1 MVRIL
6 LVDDEPFIVQGL
18 KAMIELGCENCE
30 VAGEAANGKEA
41 LDFLKHRDV
50 DLIIADIQMPVMSG
64 LELLEKIRNEKI
76 SDAYF
81 VVLSGYSDFQYAQQ
95 ALRYKCMD
103 YVLKPVKQEE
113 LERIIRQVES
123 LNRKKEEQEAREQ
136 YWEQAVFS
144 ESIAAVLYGEADSK
158 TLQYLEKHLP
168 FSGSLRYVELEDGHK
183 ESGEEDRKSRMFYEA
198 CRKVAGEPWKEC
210 FVRER
215 NRDTGTYRIGMIFPE
230 EMAKQEQKTEQEF
243 LQDFLKRLETEEKIS
258 AVAFAGG
265 SAENLEGLAESRRTA
280 EMVRSLSM
288 FGESGRILWYEEE
301 QEKYHSENVV
311 LCKETLDGLIRA
323 AEENHGEQIAQKS
336 GELYSQMR
344 NAGMDRQMID
354 MNLNYLLFGLVHL
367 AVQQNDAVSQEEVF
381 PMLRENGFDLHAM
394 RGNQEHLEK
403 FVREYADYL
412 VGIRKK
418 SSRGVLA
425 DVEKEISE
433 RYAEN
438 LTLKEMSGKFFV
450 NSAYL
455 GQLFK
460 KKHGIS
466 FKEYLNNYRI
476 EQAAELLLRTDRK
489 IYEIAEEVGYHDLDY
504 FINRFIAAKGCTPSR
519 FRKKAREEEE

>member
-18 KAMIELGCENCE
+18 KAMIELGSGNCE
-30 VAGEAANGKEA
+30 VVGEAANGKEA
-41 LDFLKHRDV
+41 LAFLEHRDV

-64 LELLEKIRNEKI
+64 LELLEKIRDEKI

-81 VVLSGYSDFQYAQQ
+81 VILSGYSDFQYAQQ

-113 LERIIRQVES
+113 LERILRQVES
-123 LNRKKEEQEAREQ
+123 LNRKREEQEAREQ
-136 YWEQAVFS
+136 YWEQAMFS
-144 ESIAAVLYGEADSK
+144 ECMTAALYGEADVK
-158 TLQYLEKHLP
+158 MLQYLESHLP
-168 FSGSLRYVELEDGHK
+168 FSGAFRYVEFENRQP
-183 ESGEEDRKSRMFYEA
+183 ENEEDRKHKILCEA
-198 CRKVAGEPWKEC
+198 CQRLAGDAWKAC

-215 NRDTGTYRIGMIFPE
+215 SRDTGMYRVGMLYFGK
-230 EMAKQEQKTEQEF
+230 MAETVQKTEREF
-243 LQDFLKRLETEEKIS
+243 LEDFLERLETEEKVS
-258 AVAFAGG
+258 AMAFAGVRV
-265 SAENLEGLAESRRTA
+265 EGLEELEESRKTA
-280 EMVRSLSM
+280 EMVKSMSM
-288 FGESGRILWYEEE
+288 FHEPSRIFWYEEE
-301 QEKYHSENVV
+301 EKTYHSENVV
-311 LCKETLDGLIRA
+311 LCKEILDGLIRA
-323 AEENHGEQIAQKS
+323 AEENHTEQIAQKAE
-336 GELYSQMR
+336 ELYGQMR

-367 AVQQNDAVSQEEVF
+367 AVQQSDEVSREEVF
-381 PMLRENGFDLHAM
+381 SMVRENGFDFHTM
-394 RGNQEHLEK
+394 RGNQENLEK
-403 FVREYADYL
+403 FVCEYAEYL
-412 VGIRKK
+412 VRIRKN

-476 EQAAELLLRTDRK
+476 EQAAELLLRTDMK
-489 IYEIAEEVGYHDLDY
+489 IYEIAEKVGYHDLDY
-504 FINRFIAAKGCTPSR
+504 FINRFISAKGCTPSR

>member
-18 KAMIELGCENCE
+18 KAMLEQGKTDCE
-30 VAGEAANGKEA
+30 VIGEAANGKEA
-41 LDFLKHRDV
+41 VDFLKQRDV

-64 LELLEKIRNEKI
+64 IELLEKIREEKI

-113 LERIIRQVES
+113 LEQIIRQVEN
-123 LNRKKEEQEAREQ
+123 LNRKKEEQEEKEQ
-136 YWEQAVFS
+136 CWEQAMFS
-144 ESIAAVLYGEADSK
+144 ERIASALYGETDSE
-158 TLQYLEKHLP
+158 TIRYLRSHLP
-168 FSGSLRYVELEDGHK
+168 FSGDYRYVELELRNS
-183 ESGEEDRKSRMFYEA
+183 ENTEQYRQSGVLWMACRRAAGKKWQECCIRVRSRMA
-198 CRKVAGEPWKEC
+198 QCRVGMLLPQEMAGE
-210 FVRER
+210 
-215 NRDTGTYRIGMIFPE
+215 NN
-230 EMAKQEQKTEQEF
+230 QTEQEF
-243 LQDFLKRLETEEKIS
+243 LHDFIKKLEAEMGSPVAAFVGCRVEK
-258 AVAFAGG
+258 
-265 SAENLEGLAESRRTA
+265 LEDLAEARRTA
-280 EMVRSLSM
+280 DMVRSLSV
-288 FGESGRILWYEEE
+288 FREPEGILWYEKE

-311 LCKETLDGLIRA
+311 LCKEVLDALIRA
-323 AEENHGEQIAQKS
+323 AEENQGEMIAQEVQ
-336 GELYSQMR
+336 ELYRKMES
-344 NAGMDRQMID
+344 AGMDWQMVD

-367 AVQQNDAVSQEEVF
+367 AVQQSDAVSQEEVF
-381 PMLRENGFDLHAM
+381 SLLRENGFDLHTM
-394 RGNQEHLEK
+394 HGNQHHLEK
-403 FVREYADYL
+403 FVCEYADYL
-412 VGIRKK
+412 VRIRKK
-418 SSRGVLA
+418 NSRGVLA

-438 LTLKEMSGKFFV
+438 LTLKELSGKFFV

-455 GQLFK
+455 GQMFK

-489 IYEIAEEVGYHDLDY
+489 IYEIAETVGYHDLDY

-519 FRKKAREEEE
+519 FRKRATENEN

>member
-1 MVRIL
+1 MVQIL

-18 KAMIELGCENCE
+18 KAMIELGSGNCE
-30 VAGEAANGKEA
+30 VVGEAANGKEA
-41 LDFLKHRDV
+41 LEFLKHRDV

-64 LELLEKIRNEKI
+64 LELLEKIRDEKI

-81 VVLSGYSDFQYAQQ
+81 VILSGYSDFQYAQQ

-123 LNRKKEEQEAREQ
+123 LNRKREEQEAREQ
-136 YWEQAVFS
+136 YWEQALFA
-144 ESIAAVLYGEADSK
+144 ESIDAALYGEADAK
-158 TLQYLEKHLP
+158 TLQYLESHLP
-168 FSGSLRYVELEDGHK
+168 FSGNFRYVEFENR
-183 ESGEEDRKSRMFYEA
+183 EMSNEEREYRILYEA
-198 CRKVAGEPWKEC
+198 CQRVAGDMWKEC

-215 NRDTGTYRIGMIFPE
+215 SRDNGVFRVGMIFPE
-230 EMAKQEQKTEQEF
+230 EMAEREQKTEQEF
-243 LQDFLKRLETEEKIS
+243 LQEFLKRLETEEQVF
-258 AVAFAGG
+258 AVAFAGCR
-265 SAENLEGLAESRRTA
+265 AKRLEELAETRRTA
-280 EMVRSLSM
+280 ETVRSMSI
-288 FGESGRILWYEEE
+288 FREPSSVLWYEEE

-311 LCKETLDGLIRA
+311 LCKEILDALIRA
-323 AEENHGEQIAQKS
+323 AEENQGDQIAQKS
-336 GELYSQMR
+336 EELYVRMR
-344 NAGMDRQMID
+344 SAGMDRQMMD

-367 AVQQNDAVSQEEVF
+367 AVSQNAEVSREEVF
-381 PMLRENGFDLHAM
+381 SMVRENGFDFHAM
-394 RGNQEHLEK
+394 RGNQENLEK
-403 FVREYADYL
+403 FVREYAEYL
-412 VGIRKK
+412 VRIRKK

-476 EQAAELLLRTDRK
+476 EQAAELLLRTDMK
-489 IYEIAEEVGYHDLDY
+489 IYEIAEKVGYHDLDY
-504 FINRFIAAKGCTPSR
+504 FINRFISAKGCTPSR